1 MSQCFDCLISFCYYS
16 FIYLLFIMILMIMI
30 IIVFLFFLFLQEP
43 WFLLWHYIMHLVR
56 GSNLTVV
63 VNFVVGDIKMAGAV
77 PKTLTEGGG

>member
-1 MSQCFDCLISFCYYS
+1 MSYFVLLL
-16 FIYLLFIMILMIMI
+16 FIYLFIIYYDSYDYDYYC
-30 IIVFLFFLFLQEP
+30 FPFFLFLQEP

>member
-1 MSQCFDCLISFCYYS
+1 MSQCFDCLISFCYYL
-16 FIYLLFIMILMIMI
+16 FIYLLLLLLLLLFS
-30 IIVFLFFLFLQEP
+30 FFLFLQEQ

>member
-1 MSQCFDCLISFCYYS
+1 M
-16 FIYLLFIMILMIMI
+16 
-30 IIVFLFFLFLQEP
+30 VF
-43 WFLLWHYIMHLVR
+43 LWHYIMHLVR

>member
-1 MSQCFDCLISFCYYS
+1 MSQCFDCLISFCYYL
-16 FIYLLFIMILMIMI
+16 FIYLLLLLLLLFS
-30 IIVFLFFLFLQEP
+30 FFLFLQEQ

>member
-1 MSQCFDCLISFCYYS
+1 MYESMFWLSYFVLLL
-16 FIYLLFIMILMIMI
+16 FIYLLLLLLLLFS
-30 IIVFLFFLFLQEP
+30 FFLFLQEQ

>member
-1 MSQCFDCLISFCYYS
+1 MSQCFDCLISFCYYL
-16 FIYLLFIMILMIMI
+16 FIYLFIYYYYYYYYY
-30 IIVFLFFLFLQEP
+30 FLFLFLQEQ

>member
-1 MSQCFDCLISFCYYS
+1 MSQCFDCLISFCYYL
-16 FIYLLFIMILMIMI
+16 FIYLFI
-30 IIVFLFFLFLQEP
+30 IIIIIIIIIFLFLFLQEQ

>member
-1 MSQCFDCLISFCYYS
+1 MLLFIIYL
-16 FIYLLFIMILMIMI
+16 FIYLLLLLLLL
-30 IIVFLFFLFLQEP
+30 LFSFFWFLQEP

>member
-1 MSQCFDCLISFCYYS
+1 MIVLFRFVIIYL
-16 FIYLLFIMILMIMI
+16 FIYLFI
-30 IIVFLFFLFLQEP
+30 IIIIIIIIIIFLFLFLQEQ

>member
-1 MSQCFDCLISFCYYS
+1 MSQCFDCLISFCYYL
-16 FIYLLFIMILMIMI
+16 FIYLFI
-30 IIVFLFFLFLQEP
+30 IIIIIIFLFLFLQEQ

-63 VNFVVGDIKMAGAV
+63 VNLVVGDIKMAGAV

>member
-1 MSQCFDCLISFCYYS
+1 MIVLFHFVI
-16 FIYLLFIMILMIMI
+16 IYLFIHYYYYYFPFF
-30 IIVFLFFLFLQEP
+30 VFARAMVF
-43 WFLLWHYIMHLVR
+43 LWHYIMHLVR

>member
-1 MSQCFDCLISFCYYS
+1 MIVLFRFVIIYL
-16 FIYLLFIMILMIMI
+16 FIYYYYDSYDYYYYYYFP
-30 IIVFLFFLFLQEP
+30 FFLFLQEP

>member
-1 MSQCFDCLISFCYYS
+1 MIVLFRFVIIYL
-16 FIYLLFIMILMIMI
+16 FIYLLLLLLLFS
-30 IIVFLFFLFLQEP
+30 FFLFLQEQ

>member
-1 MSQCFDCLISFCYYS
+1 MSQCFDCLISFCYYL
-16 FIYLLFIMILMIMI
+16 FIYLLLLLLLFS
-30 IIVFLFFLFLQEP
+30 FFLFLQEQ

>member
-1 MSQCFDCLISFCYYS
+1 MSQCFDCLISFCYY
-16 FIYLLFIMILMIMI
+16 LFII
-30 IIVFLFFLFLQEP
+30 IIIIIIIIIFLFLFLQEQ

>member
-1 MSQCFDCLISFCYYS
+1 MSQCFDCLISFCYYL
-16 FIYLLFIMILMIMI
+16 FIYLFI
-30 IIVFLFFLFLQEP
+30 IIIIIIIFLFLFLQEQ
-43 WFLLWHYIMHLVR
+43 WFLLSHYIMHLVR

>member
-1 MSQCFDCLISFCYYS
+1 MSQCFDCLISFCYY
-16 FIYLLFIMILMIMI
+16 LFII
-30 IIVFLFFLFLQEP
+30 IIIIIIIFLFLFLQEQ
-43 WFLLWHYIMHLVR
+43 WFLLWLYIMHLVR

>member
-1 MSQCFDCLISFCYYS
+1 MIVLFRFVI
-16 FIYLLFIMILMIMI
+16 IYLLLLLLLLLF
-30 IIVFLFFLFLQEP
+30 FFFLFLQEQ

>member
-1 MSQCFDCLISFCYYS
+1 MFWLSYFVL
-16 FIYLLFIMILMIMI
+16 LLFII
-30 IIVFLFFLFLQEP
+30 IIIIIFLFLFLQEQ

-63 VNFVVGDIKMAGAV
+63 VNFVVSDIKMAGAV

>member
-1 MSQCFDCLISFCYYS
+1 MIVLFRFVI
-16 FIYLLFIMILMIMI
+16 IYLFI
-30 IIVFLFFLFLQEP
+30 IIIIIIIIIFLFLFLQEQ

>member
-1 MSQCFDCLISFCYYS
+1 MIVLFRFVIIYLFIYYYYDCYDYYYYYS
-16 FIYLLFIMILMIMI
+16 FP
-30 IIVFLFFLFLQEP
+30 FFLFLQEP

>member
-1 MSQCFDCLISFCYYS
+1 MIVLFRFVIIYL
-16 FIYLLFIMILMIMI
+16 FIYYYYDSYDYYYYYYFP
-30 IIVFLFFLFLQEP
+30 FFLFLQEP

-63 VNFVVGDIKMAGAV
+63 VNFVVGEIKMAGAV

>member
-1 MSQCFDCLISFCYYS
+1 MSQCFDCLISFCYY
-16 FIYLLFIMILMIMI
+16 LFII
-30 IIVFLFFLFLQEP
+30 IIIIIIIFLFLFLQEQ

-63 VNFVVGDIKMAGAV
+63 VNFVAGDIKMAGAV

>member
-1 MSQCFDCLISFCYYS
+1 MIVLFRFVI
-16 FIYLLFIMILMIMI
+16 IYLFI
-30 IIVFLFFLFLQEP
+30 IIIIIIIIFLFLFLQEQ

>member
-1 MSQCFDCLISFCYYS
+1 MSQCFDCLISFCYYL
-16 FIYLLFIMILMIMI
+16 FIYLLLLLL
-30 IIVFLFFLFLQEP
+30 LFSFFVFLQEQ

>member
-1 MSQCFDCLISFCYYS
+1 MYESMFWLSYFILLL
-16 FIYLLFIMILMIMI
+16 FIYLFI
-30 IIVFLFFLFLQEP
+30 IIIIIFLFLFLQEQ
-43 WFLLWHYIMHLVR
+43 WFFLWHYIMHLVR

>member
-1 MSQCFDCLISFCYYS
+1 MYESMFWLSYFVLLL
-16 FIYLLFIMILMIMI
+16 FIYLFI
-30 IIVFLFFLFLQEP
+30 IIIIIIIIIIFLFLFLQEQ

>member
-1 MSQCFDCLISFCYYS
+1 MSQCFDCLISFFYYL
-16 FIYLLFIMILMIMI
+16 FIYLFI
-30 IIVFLFFLFLQEP
+30 IIIIIIIIIIFLFLFLQEQ

>member
-1 MSQCFDCLISFCYYS
+1 MSQCFDCLISFCYYL
-16 FIYLLFIMILMIMI
+16 FIYLFI
-30 IIVFLFFLFLQEP
+30 IIIIIIFLFLFLQEQ